1 MTETDSP
8 RRAPAAQPVHRLV
21 ALDVL
26 RGIAILGTLGTNVWI
41 FTDPDGLLGY
51 LNGVGAAGWVER
63 VLQQL
68 AQGKFLGLLTVMFG
82 VGLAIQQRSAGRGGR
97 RWPGRYPVRAGLLF
111 LDGVVNFVFL
121 AEFDVLTGYALTGL
135 IVAYLLATG
144 ERAQRR
150 WLLGAAAVHVALLT
164 LIAVALVAAGPAAPG
179 AVAANPYADGS
190 FLELAAFRLENAL
203 AFRAETLF
211 ILPLSIALFLLGARL
226 FRAGVFEPEE
236 ARLRRRLLLL
246 GFGVAA
252 PIDLVAGVGIGGN
265 AVLLTRYGTA
275 PLVALG
281 ILALVAEFSLRR
293 PEPGFAGRRMAEVGR
308 TALSCYLLQN
318 LLASALCY
326 GWGLGLAARVDP
338 GARVPFTVAVYLA
351 VALAVVAC
359 AHLWLRR
366 FARGPVEWLWHS
378 GYRALTGER

>member
-8 RRAPAAQPVHRLV
+8 RHAAANPAHRLV

-26 RGIAILGTLGTNVWI
+26 RGIAILGTLGTNIWI

-51 LNGVGAAGWVER
+51 LHGLGDAGWAER

-68 AQGKFLGLLTVMFG
+68 TQGKFLGLLTVMFG
-82 VGLAIQQRSAGRGGR
+82 IGLAIQQRSARRGGR

-111 LDGVVNFVFL
+111 LDGLVNFVFL

-135 IVAYLLATG
+135 IVAYLLATS
-144 ERAQRR
+144 ERARRR
-150 WLLGAAAVHVALLT
+150 WLLGAVAAHLALLT
-164 LIAVALVAAGPAAPG
+164 LIAVALVAAGPG
-179 AVAANPYADGS
+179 SRGTVAANPYADGS
-190 FLELAAFRLENAL
+190 FLELAAFRLQNAA
-203 AFRAETLF
+203 AFRTETLV

-226 FRAGVFEPEE
+226 FRAGVFEPEG
-236 ARLRRRLLLL
+236 APLRRRLLLL
-246 GFGVAA
+246 GFGIAA
-252 PIDLVAGVGIGGN
+252 PIDLIAGIGIGGN

-281 ILALVAEFSLRR
+281 ILALVAELYLRR
-293 PEPGFAGRRMAEVGR
+293 PEPGFAGRRLAEVGR

-318 LLASALCY
+318 LLASVLCY
-326 GWGLGLAARVDP
+326 GWGLGLAARVEP
-338 GARVPFTVAVYLA
+338 AARVPFTVGVYLA
-351 VALAVVAC
+351 VALAVLGC

-366 FARGPVEWLWHS
+366 FPRGPVEWLWHS